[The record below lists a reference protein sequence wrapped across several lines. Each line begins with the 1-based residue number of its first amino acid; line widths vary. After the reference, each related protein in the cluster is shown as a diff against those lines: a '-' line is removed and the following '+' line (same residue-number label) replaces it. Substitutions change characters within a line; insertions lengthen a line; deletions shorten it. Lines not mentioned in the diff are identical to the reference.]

1 MSHASIIQTLP
12 AKLLQPTSIAIFASI
27 GIHALMLGVALP
39 SLLMFSSEQ
48 QMTARTVRILELT
61 PAEQNRLPDFSVPPP
76 PSNVPPFPNTPIFNP
91 IKALPLPPF
100 PNFKTFPLPPV
111 RVTLPPPPPFTAR
124 NSPTESE
131 KPINRL
137 PTFPSVPSPIPPRE
151 LINSQREE
159 IAANSD
165 TESNS
170 PPTPPTN
177 ADIVAQR
184 QQKLVA
190 RIRQRRESL
199 QADKTNT
206 TNEEATKNY
215 VNWLVAMEADK
226 PKELNITG
234 TYPKDACLRK
244 LQGTTAYGVLVDAE
258 GKVTNLQLVKSAGYP
273 ILNQQAQKDIE
284 SHSFE
289 NQTDQ
294 PKPYFVNVNFEYDA
308 EICPSLA
315 VTRRE
320 SNRGEAAKTG
330 AGDELE
336 TPVTEGSDS
345 QVEETENNPVTD
357 ESNNQVGETE
367 NNPVTDESN
376 NQVGETQ
383 ENRVPEKPD
392 NQVIKPQKNPVTD
405 ESDNQVVEPQ
415 ENSATEKP
423 DKEVGETENNPVT
436 SESDNQVVE
445 PQENPTTE
453 KPDKEVGET
462 ENNPVTSE
470 SDNQVV
476 EPQKNPATEKPDNE
490 VGETENNPVTGESDN
505 QVVKPQEN
513 PVPEESDSQAV
524 DTQKP
529 RN

>member
-1 MSHASIIQTLP
+1 MSYASIIQTLP
-12 AKLLQPTSIAIFASI
+12 AKLLQPTSIAIFAST

-39 SLLMFSSEQ
+39 SLPMFSSEQ
-48 QMTARTVRILELT
+48 QMTARTVRILKLT

-76 PSNVPPFPNTPIFNP
+76 PPNVPPFPNTPIFNP

-100 PNFKTFPLPPV
+100 PNFKTFPLPPI
-111 RVTLPPPPPFTAR
+111 RVTLPPPPPFAAR

-137 PTFPSVPSPIPPRE
+137 PTFPPLSSPLPPRE

-170 PPTPPTN
+170 PPTPPTT

-215 VNWLVAMEADK
+215 VNWLVAMKADK

-357 ESNNQVGETE
+357 ESESQVEETENNPVTDESNNQVGETE

-405 ESDNQVVEPQ
+405 
-415 ENSATEKP
+415 
-423 DKEVGETENNPVT
+423 
-436 SESDNQVVE
+436 ESDNQVVE

>member
-1 MSHASIIQTLP
+1 MSYASIIQTLP
-12 AKLLQPTSIAIFASI
+12 AKLLQPTSIAIFAST

-39 SLLMFSSEQ
+39 SLPMFSSEQ

-100 PNFKTFPLPPV
+100 PNFKTFPLPPI
-111 RVTLPPPPPFTAR
+111 RVTLPPPPPFAAR

-137 PTFPSVPSPIPPRE
+137 PTFPPLPSPIPPRE

-170 PPTPPTN
+170 PPTPPTT

-190 RIRQRRESL
+190 RIRQRRQSL

-215 VNWLVAMEADK
+215 VNWLVAMKADK

-345 QVEETENNPVTD
+345 QVEETENNPA
-357 ESNNQVGETE
+357 
-367 NNPVTDESN
+367 TDESN

-405 ESDNQVVEPQ
+405 
-415 ENSATEKP
+415 
-423 DKEVGETENNPVT
+423 
-436 SESDNQVVE
+436 ESDNQVVE

-513 PVPEESDSQAV
+513 QVPEELDSQAV

>member
-1 MSHASIIQTLP
+1 MSYASIIQTLP
-12 AKLLQPTSIAIFASI
+12 AKLLQPTSIAIFAST
-27 GIHALMLGVALP
+27 GIHALILGVALP
-39 SLLMFSSEQ
+39 SPPMFSPEQ
-48 QMTARTVRILELT
+48 QITARNVRILELT

-100 PNFKTFPLPPV
+100 PNFKTFPLPPI
-111 RVTLPPPPPFTAR
+111 RVTLPPPPPFAAR

-137 PTFPSVPSPIPPRE
+137 PTFPPLQSPLPPRE
-151 LINSQREE
+151 LINSQPEE

-170 PPTPPTN
+170 PPTPPTT

-206 TNEEATKNY
+206 TDEEATKNY
-215 VNWLVAMEADK
+215 VNWLVAMKADK

-320 SNRGEAAKTG
+320 SNGGEAAKTRT
-330 AGDELE
+330 GDKLE
-336 TPVTEGSDS
+336 TPVTDESES
-345 QVEETENNPVTD
+345 QVEETENNPATD

-392 NQVIKPQKNPVTD
+392 NQVIKK
-405 ESDNQVVEPQ
+405 PQ
-415 ENSATEKP
+415 E
-423 DKEVGETENNPVT
+423 NPVT

-445 PQENPTTE
+445 PQE
-453 KPDKEVGET
+453 
-462 ENNPVTSE
+462 
-470 SDNQVV
+470 
-476 EPQKNPATEKPDNE
+476 NPATEKPDNE

>member
-1 MSHASIIQTLP
+1 MSYASIIQTLP
-12 AKLLQPTSIAIFASI
+12 AKLLQPTSIAIFAST
-27 GIHALMLGVALP
+27 GIHALILGVALP
-39 SLLMFSSEQ
+39 SPPMFSPEQ
-48 QMTARTVRILELT
+48 QITARNVRILELT

-76 PSNVPPFPNTPIFNP
+76 PPNVPPFPNTPIFNP

-100 PNFKTFPLPPV
+100 PNFKTFPLPPI
-111 RVTLPPPPPFTAR
+111 RVTLPPPPPFAAR

-137 PTFPSVPSPIPPRE
+137 PTFPPLQSPLPPRE

-170 PPTPPTN
+170 PPTPPTT

-215 VNWLVAMEADK
+215 VNWLVAMKADK
-226 PKELNITG
+226 PKEVNITG

-320 SNRGEAAKTG
+320 SNGGEAAKTG
-330 AGDELE
+330 TGDKLD
-336 TPVTEGSDS
+336 T
-345 QVEETENNPVTD
+345 PVTD
-357 ESNNQVGETE
+357 ESESQVEKTE
-367 NNPVTDESN
+367 N
-376 NQVGETQ
+376 
-383 ENRVPEKPD
+383 
-392 NQVIKPQKNPVTD
+392 NPVTD
-405 ESDNQVVEPQ
+405 ESDNQVGETQ
-415 ENSATEKP
+415 ENPATEKP

-436 SESDNQVVE
+436 DESDSQVGDTQENPATEKPNNQVIKPQENPVTDESDNQVVE
-445 PQENPTTE
+445 PQE
-453 KPDKEVGET
+453 
-462 ENNPVTSE
+462 
-470 SDNQVV
+470 
-476 EPQKNPATEKPDNE
+476 NPATEKPDNE

-513 PVPEESDSQAV
+513 QVPEELDSQAV